1 MPGGAWKAGR
11 AAGRDVG
18 KASTGAAHEAEQ
30 GREGCKAGGKDLSVR
45 EELEQQCCGAAQG
58 RARSRC

>member
-11 AAGRDVG
+11 AAGQDAG
-18 KASTGAAHEAEQ
+18 KASARAALEAEQ

-45 EELEQQCCGAAQG
+45 EELEQLCCGAAQR
-58 RARSRC
+58 RAQNRY